1 MNIFIYIHIYIA
13 PEYTLVARNILLT
26 DDFCN
31 KSGRHVCKWSR
42 FERKAQDEYSLALV
56 VLEHLSL
63 QRENV
68 NPTITLQHTAT
79 HCNTLQHTAT
89 HCNTLSLFST
99 CYSSMK
105 LYIICVCEWV
115 CVCVSVGAYILYVCL
130 CMCMCVCV
138 RESVCVLMCTLAVVV
153 LDHLSQQREDIQ
165 CISLCVCVCV
175 CVCCACV
182 YVGLV

>member
-89 HCNTLSLFST
+89 HCNTLQHTATHYNTLSLFST

-115 CVCVSVGAYILYVCL
+115 CVCKCGCVYI
-130 CMCMCVCV
+130 VCV
-138 RESVCVLMCTLAVVV
+138 FVYV
-153 LDHLSQQREDIQ
+153 H
-165 CISLCVCVCV
+165 VCVCKRE
-175 CVCCACV
+175 CVRA
-182 YVGLV
+182 YVHSRRCRP